1 VTIATHT
8 SHAALLNLTRPE
20 LMVHAV
26 ADAADLAAIAQRADV
41 IAIGPGLGQHDWSRG
56 LFEQVLTLDKPLV
69 VDADA
74 LNLLAAAPTRRANWV
89 LTPHPGEA
97 ARLLGC
103 SIADVEHD
111 RFAAVKALQQ
121 RFDGVVVL
129 KGAGTLIR
137 GPGHR
142 PVGLCSDGNPG
153 MASGGMGDTLTGI
166 IAALLAQRRRL
177 GAQPGPM
184 TALELEQAATTGV
197 CLHAAA
203 GDRAAKHGQVGLLAG
218 DLIDALRATLDSTAT
233 ATTAKTAPT
242 ARRLNPAEECA

>member
-1 VTIATHT
+1 
-8 SHAALLNLTRPE
+8 
-20 LMVHAV
+20 
-26 ADAADLAAIAQRADV
+26 
-41 IAIGPGLGQHDWSRG
+41 
-56 LFEQVLTLDKPLV
+56 V

-74 LNLLAAAPTRRANWV
+74 LNLLAAAPRRRADWV

-103 SIADVEHD
+103 SIAEVEED
-111 RFAAVKALQQ
+111 RFAAVEALQQ

-166 IAALLAQRRRL
+166 IAALLAQGCRL
-177 GAQPGPM
+177 RAQPGTM
-184 TALELEQAATTGV
+184 TGLELEQAATTSV

-203 GDRAAKHGQVGLLAG
+203 GDRAARDGQIGLLAG
-218 DLIDALRATLDSTAT
+218 DLIDALRATLASTTTAMT
-233 ATTAKTAPT
+233 ATTATTATTAPT
-242 ARRLNPAEECA
+242 AHPLNPAEEGA